1 LAKLSNLYS
10 NFPSAPAPAPKAAK
24 PSPVTDDQDGGQND
38 IEQDPAAMK
47 CIDLLVQKGYTADE
61 VAQAMDDLSGGD
73 QDQGDDDGSM
83 DDGSQ
88 SPGGQSAPLQI
99 PGMR

>member
-1 LAKLSNLYS
+1 MAKLSNLYS
-10 NFPSAPAPAPKAAK
+10 NFPSAPAPKKAA
-24 PSPVTDDQDGGQND
+24 PAPVTDDQDNGQND
-38 IEQDPAAMK
+38 IENDPKAMK
-47 CIDLLVQKGYTADE
+47 CVSDLVNLGYTSDQ

-88 SPGGQSAPLQI
+88 SSGGQSAPLQI